1 MYLSLADI
9 FSLQLKNIPTRG
21 KGFRKI
27 NNSLT
32 SNDEYV
38 EKIKNQISVTLRM
51 LGQDKITDKHLRWEV
66 LKYEIRKFTIKVSKK
81 LAREENKDRIFLEKE
96 LKKLEK
102 NLNNFQTN

>member
-1 MYLSLADI
+1 
-9 FSLQLKNIPTRG
+9 
-21 KGFRKI
+21 
-27 NNSLT
+27 
-32 SNDEYV
+32 
-38 EKIKNQISVTLRM
+38 M

>member
-1 MYLSLADI
+1 
-9 FSLQLKNIPTRG
+9 
-21 KGFRKI
+21 
-27 NNSLT
+27 
-32 SNDEYV
+32 
-38 EKIKNQISVTLRM
+38 M

-102 NLNNFQTN
+102 NLNNFETN